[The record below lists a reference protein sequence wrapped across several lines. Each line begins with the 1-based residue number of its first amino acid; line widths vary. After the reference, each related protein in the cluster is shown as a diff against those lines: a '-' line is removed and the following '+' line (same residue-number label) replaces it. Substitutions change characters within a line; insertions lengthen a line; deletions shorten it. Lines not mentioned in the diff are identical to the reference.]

1 MFSPANG
8 MAEVGCQQLF
18 LDARP
23 EPAGQRICVVQE
35 DVLTIE
41 VEDVGLYSLM
51 WTPTTA
57 NAGPVGY
64 TDEDG
69 LLLAD
74 ASMEQV
80 PESLALATGFSF
92 TEGIIGSLADVKS
105 MAVCPSRQDVVTV
118 RLLRPDAAAVQRRN
132 VVVNSSCGVCGGRE
146 QLAASLS
153 RGAAC
158 TDLLRATV
166 EDLAEARAQ
175 LQNRQSI
182 FRHTGGTHGAI
193 LFDQGMNV
201 LAVAEDLGRHNALD
215 KVIGQRL
222 LQGLDFSGC
231 GAFISS
237 RVSYEMVAKAVRAGL
252 EIVAAISAPSSLA
265 IELADIH
272 GITLCGFVRDH
283 RATVFTHPHRI
294 VRGDP
299 VAD

>member
-1 MFSPANG
+1 

-18 LDARP
+18 LDAGP

-41 VEDVGLYSLM
+41 VENVGLYSLM

-57 NAGPVGY
+57 NAGAAGY
-64 TDEDG
+64 TVEDG

-74 ASMEQV
+74 ESIDRV
-80 PESLALATGFSF
+80 PENLALAMGFCF
-92 TEGIIGSLADVKS
+92 TEGIVDSLADVKN
-105 MAVCPSRQDVVTV
+105 MAVCASRQDVVTV
-118 RLLRPDAAAVQRRN
+118 TLVHPDAAAAQRRN

-158 TDLLRATV
+158 TDLLRVTV
-166 EDLAEARAQ
+166 ENLAEARVQ
-175 LQNRQSI
+175 LQSRQGI

-193 LFDQGMNV
+193 LFDDKMNV

-215 KVIGQRL
+215 KVIGHRL

-231 GAFISS
+231 GVFISS

-252 EIVAAISAPSSLA
+252 EVVAAISAPSSLA
-265 IELADIH
+265 IELADSH
-272 GITLCGFVRDH
+272 GITLCGFVRDQ

-299 VAD
+299 AAD